1 MNNTT
6 LHSLSR
12 RLAAFT
18 LAVLLSVPTVFA
30 AAGEQKLQTT
40 IDILD
45 GLTYRNTVT
54 VNNDSRVES
63 FSLELEEGGEVYPIL
78 LQGSGS
84 VYGAASINKA
94 VSNAQEAG
102 YHVVGA
108 INTDFFSMSSGV
120 PMGIVIEDGVYQS
133 SGGDENAMVIVDG
146 QVSIIGKPQVSLTLT
161 NQTTGNTVTP
171 HYFNKLR
178 SSTGGMY
185 LINSDFA
192 STTKSSGEGWFVR
205 MELVEEE
212 EETVPFFPWF
222 SSEDDE
228 EDSSKAQALT
238 VNSKLELVVTELVH
252 GEGALDVGEN
262 EYVLTCADASG
273 YSFVYSSFQVGD
285 RITLETMCEDEALSQ
300 AQWAGGVGDILI
312 QDGAITDSSGWTYQ
326 NDGRQPRSAI
336 GMKEDGSLLIYAV
349 DGRQSGYSIG
359 LSEADLADELLRQGC
374 VWAVNVDG
382 GGSTA
387 MSVWLPGQSGSTL
400 QSVPSGGSP
409 RSCATYLLLVTD
421 EAGDEEA
428 DRLALSKQG
437 ETVLTGTSL
446 TLPDVVA
453 LDNGLNLV
461 EAGLED
467 LTLTSLEDLGSIED
481 GVYLAGDQP
490 GTDTIRIRTRDR
502 TLEGTAQ
509 LHVVDSLTSLTVS
522 KAGSQEAV
530 TALTVDPGETIQL
543 TVTGSYW
550 GRTALRSWD
559 KNAVTCTVSG
569 DIGTVD
575 ETGLFTVSSAPTG
588 GSITVSA
595 GGISQTITVS
605 PAYVHNDVT
614 PDHWAYTAVEYCYA
628 HNIVSGISS
637 TEFGRD
643 NQIRR
648 GDFMLMLYN
657 ALGKPASSHKAD
669 FTDVYES
676 DYYYTALSWAQEAGL
691 ATGTGD
697 GAYSPTAPITREQ
710 AFTILRQAL
719 PLLGKNCPDGDLT
732 ILEQFNDR
740 DQIADYAAVHTA
752 TLVSQG
758 IISGKGD
765 GIDPKGNL
773 TRAEMAAILYKAITF
788 TPFDPSVDPS
798 LYTLSLD
805 VSQMILASGDS
816 TTLNASLTPSYEN
829 AFITWTSSDPSI
841 AVVSSAGTVTNI
853 YTGTLDQIVTITA
866 SWQGLSASCFVVC
879 TPPQQVGTV
888 HDAEL
893 GLNVRSGPDTTYP
906 IVGGLKDQDVVV
918 VLGEENGWFHILCT
932 DSQGQVVTGY
942 VSGSYLSVT
951 SKE

>member
-1 MNNTT
+1 MKTT
-6 LHSLSR
+6 LHTLPR

-18 LAVLLSVPTVFA
+18 LAVLLAVPTAFA
-30 AAGEQKLQTT
+30 AAGEQKLQTS

-54 VNNDSRVES
+54 VNKDSRVES
-63 FSLELEEGGEVYPIL
+63 FSLELDENSDVFPIF

-84 VYGAASINKA
+84 VYGTASINKA
-94 VSNAQEAG
+94 VSNAQAQG

-108 INTDFFSMSSGV
+108 MNTDFFSLSTGI
-120 PMGIVIEDGVYQS
+120 PMGIVIEDGVYKS
-133 SGGDENAMVIVDG
+133 SDGDENAMLITDG
-146 QVSIIGKPQVSLTLT
+146 QASIMGHPQVSMTLT

-185 LINSDFA
+185 LINSDFS
-192 STTKSSGEGWFVR
+192 STTRSSGEGWFVR
-205 MELVEEE
+205 MELVSEDAAS
-212 EETVPFFPWF
+212 PFPWLNPN
-222 SSEDDE
+222 EDE
-228 EDSSKAQALT
+228 SRSDSQDLT

-252 GEGALDVGEN
+252 GEGALDVGED
-262 EYVLTCADASG
+262 EYVLTAADASG

-285 RITLETMCEDEALSQ
+285 KITLETVCQDETLSQ

-312 QDGAITDSSGWTYQ
+312 QNGAITDSSNWTYK

-336 GMKEDGSLLIYAV
+336 GMKNDGTLLVYAV

-359 LSEADLADELLRQGC
+359 LSEADLADELLGQGC

-387 MSVWLPGQSGSTL
+387 MSVWLPGQSGPSL

-421 EAGDEEA
+421 EAGDKEA
-428 DRLALSKQG
+428 DRLAFTEGG

-446 TLPDVVA
+446 TLPSVTA

-461 EAGLED
+461 EADLEE
-467 LTLTSLEDLGSIED
+467 LTFTSLEDLGTIEE
-481 GVYLAGDQP
+481 GIYTAGSRAS
-490 GTDTIRIRTRDR
+490 TDTIRIRTRDR
-502 TLEGTAQ
+502 SLEGTAQ
-509 LHVVDSLTSLTVS
+509 IHVVDSLTSLTVS
-522 KAGSQEAV
+522 QQGSSQAL
-530 TALTVDPGETIQL
+530 TSLTVDPGEQIQL
-543 TVTGSYW
+543 SVTGSYW

-559 KNAVTCTVSG
+559 KNAVSCTVSG
-569 DIGTVD
+569 DIGSVD
-575 ETGLFTVSSAPTG
+575 ENGLFTVSAAPTS

-595 GGISQTITVS
+595 GGLSQTITVS
-605 PAYVHNDVT
+605 PSYVHNDVT

-628 HNIVSGISS
+628 HNIVTGISP

-669 FTDVYES
+669 FTDVSES
-676 DYYYTALSWAQEAGL
+676 DYYYAALSWAQEAGL

-697 GAYSPTAPITREQ
+697 GAYSPSAPITREQ

-719 PLLGKNCPDGDLT
+719 PLLGKNCPDGDLSV
-732 ILEQFNDR
+732 LDQFSDR
-740 DQIADYAAVHTA
+740 DQIADYAKAHTA

-758 IISGKGD
+758 VISGKGD

-788 TPFDPSVDPS
+788 TPTDPSIDPS
-798 LYTLSLD
+798 QYFLSLD
-805 VSQMILASGDS
+805 VTQMILSAGDS
-816 TTLNASLTPSYEN
+816 TTLTASLSPAYEN
-829 AFITWTSSDPSI
+829 AAITWTSSDPSA
-841 AVVSSAGTVTNI
+841 AVVSSSGVVTNV
-853 YTGTLDQIVTITA
+853 YAGSSEQMVTITA
-866 SWQGLSASCFVVC
+866 SWQGLSASCSVAC
-879 TPPQQVGTV
+879 IPAQRIGTV

-893 GLNVRSGPDTTYP
+893 GLNVRSGPDTSHS
-906 IVGGLKDQDVVV
+906 IIGSLKEGNTVA
-918 VLGEENGWFHILCT
+918 VLGEENGWYRVVFA
-932 DSQGQVVTGY
+932 DSKGQAIIGY
-942 VSGSYLSVT
+942 VSGSYLTVT
-951 SKE
+951 P

>member
-1 MNNTT
+1 MKTT
-6 LHSLSR
+6 LPIISR

-18 LAVLLSVPTVFA
+18 LAVLLAIPTAFA
-30 AAGEQKLQTT
+30 AAGEQKLQTS

-54 VNNDSRVES
+54 VNNSSRVES
-63 FSLELEEGGEVYPIL
+63 FSLELEENSDVYPIL
-78 LQGSGS
+78 LQGSGA

-94 VSNAQEAG
+94 VSNAQAAG

-108 INTDFFSMSSGV
+108 MNTDFFSMSSGV
-120 PMGIVIEDGVYQS
+120 PMGIVIEDGVYKS
-133 SGGDENAMVIVDG
+133 SGGDENAMVIADG
-146 QVSIIGKPQVSLTLT
+146 QVSIMGHPQVSMTLT

-185 LINSDFA
+185 LINSDFS
-192 STTKSSGEGWFVR
+192 STTRSSGEGWFVR
-205 MELVEEE
+205 MELVSEDAAS
-212 EETVPFFPWF
+212 PFPWLNPD
-222 SSEDDE
+222 EDE
-228 EDSSKAQALT
+228 SRSDSQDLT

-252 GEGALDVGEN
+252 GEGALDVGED
-262 EYVLTCADASG
+262 EYVLTAADASG

-285 RITLETMCEDEALSQ
+285 KITLETVCQDEALSQ

-312 QDGAITDSSGWTYQ
+312 QNGAITDSSNWTYK

-336 GMKEDGSLLIYAV
+336 GMKEDGTLLIYAV

-359 LSEADLADELLRQGC
+359 LSEADLADELLGQGC

-387 MSVWLPGQSGSTL
+387 MSVWLPGQSGSSL

-421 EAGDEEA
+421 ETGDEEA
-428 DRLALSKQG
+428 DRLAFTKEG

-446 TLPDVVA
+446 TLPSVTA

-461 EAGLED
+461 EADLEE
-467 LTLTSLEDLGSIED
+467 LTFTSLEDLGTIED
-481 GVYLAGDQP
+481 GIYTAGSRA
-490 GTDTIRIRTRDR
+490 GTDIIRIRTRDR
-502 TLEGTAQ
+502 SLEGTAQ
-509 LHVVDSLTSLTVS
+509 IHVVDSLTSLTVS
-522 KAGSQEAV
+522 QKGSSKAL
-530 TALTVDPGETIQL
+530 TALTVDPGEQIQL
-543 TVTGSYW
+543 SVTGSYW

-569 DIGTVD
+569 DIGSVD
-575 ETGLFTVSSAPTG
+575 ENGLFTASAAPTS

-595 GGISQTITVS
+595 GGLSQTITVS
-605 PAYVHNDVT
+605 PSYVHNDVT

-628 HNIVSGISS
+628 HNIVTGISP

-643 NQIRR
+643 HQIRR

-657 ALGKPASSHKAD
+657 ALGKPTSSHRAD
-669 FTDVYES
+669 FTDVSES
-676 DYYYTALSWAQEAGL
+676 DYYYAALSWAQEAGL

-710 AFTILRQAL
+710 SFTILRQAL
-719 PLLGKNCPDGDLT
+719 PLLGKNCPDGDLSV
-732 ILEQFNDR
+732 LDQFSDR
-740 DQIADYAAVHTA
+740 DQIADYAKVHTA

-758 IISGKGD
+758 VISGKGD

-788 TPFDPSVDPS
+788 TPTDPSVDPS
-798 LYTLSLD
+798 QYTLSLD
-805 VSQMILASGDS
+805 VTQMILSAGDS
-816 TTLNASLTPSYEN
+816 TTLTASLSPNYEN
-829 AFITWTSSDPSI
+829 AAISWSSSDPSA
-841 AVVSSAGTVTNI
+841 AVVSSSGVVTNV
-853 YTGTLDQIVTITA
+853 YAGSSEQMVTITA
-866 SWQGLSASCFVVC
+866 SWQGLSASCSVAC
-879 TPPQQVGTV
+879 IPAQRIGTV

-893 GLNVRSGPDTTYP
+893 GLNVRSGPDTSRS
-906 IVGGLKDQDVVV
+906 IIGSLKDGNTVA
-918 VLGEENGWFHILCT
+918 VLGEENGWYRVVFA
-932 DSQGQVVTGY
+932 DSKGQAIIGY
-942 VSGSYLSVT
+942 VSGSYLTVT
-951 SKE
+951 P